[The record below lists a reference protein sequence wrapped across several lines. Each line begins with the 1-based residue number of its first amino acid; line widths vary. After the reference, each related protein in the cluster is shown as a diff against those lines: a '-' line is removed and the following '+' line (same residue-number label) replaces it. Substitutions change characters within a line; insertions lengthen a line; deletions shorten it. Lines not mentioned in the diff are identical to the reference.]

1 MEMKR
6 LFCCVLFCILLMETM
21 AFAQCGFETD
31 VKEIAV
37 EAAQGDI
44 LLSVEGGNF
53 KVGARCRPE
62 RAIHVELPPKGSF
75 KGKKLYFEMRGSEHI
90 WFDMGGWEEEGLI
103 QEDKRI
109 FSVSLEDA
117 QDGGILFVPDVFMGR
132 EIQGGEEISLWLLG
146 GEDYGD
152 NLLREKEDL
161 KLREDFI
168 HFLTYEREKRRR
180 NIMLASGKDEFYFN
194 GETKKLHAPI
204 YWNEGGHAMIAARDI
219 AMILEGKEQS
229 QGGIV
234 WKPETK
240 TAVIQAGVHKIE
252 MTAGEKT
259 WKHMD
264 VPLTAETVPELKDG
278 ALFVPLREMAEI
290 FEIKDILGDKDSGIL
305 LLSD

>member
-1 MEMKR
+1 MKR
-6 LFCCVLFCILLMETM
+6 LFCCVLACILLMGTTV
-21 AFAQCGFETD
+21 FAQCGFETD

-37 EAAQGDI
+37 ETAQGDI
-44 LLSVEGGNF
+44 MLSVEGGNF
-53 KVGARCRPE
+53 KAGARCLPE
-62 RAIHVELPPKGSF
+62 REINVKLPQKGSF

-109 FSVSLEDA
+109 FSVLLESA
-117 QDGGILFVPDVFMGR
+117 QDGNILFEPEVFMGR

-146 GEDYGD
+146 GGVYGD
-152 NLLREKEDL
+152 NLLKGKEDL
-161 KLREDFI
+161 ELRKDFI
-168 HFLTYEREKRRR
+168 YFLTYEREKPQR
-180 NIMLASGKDEFYFN
+180 NIMLIAGRNEFYFN

-204 YWNEGGHAMIAARDI
+204 YWNVDGHAMIAARDI
-219 AMILEGKEQS
+219 AMILEGKELP

-259 WKHMD
+259 WKHID
-264 VPLTAETVPELKDG
+264 VPLTAGTAPELKDG
-278 ALFVPLREMAEI
+278 TLFVPLQEMAEI
-290 FEIKDILGDKDSGIL
+290 FEIKNILGDKDGGIL